1 MSRAGRGQALLVPGG
16 DTATA
21 APPGTEGP
29 TGNGP
34 PSPAASVLPVPPL
47 APARPRPARV
57 GAVAGRAL
65 HRLPG
70 SIVLWLILGA
80 IVVLPVGAFLVQ
92 AFSPRLFSQGSAW
105 FTLANVKAA
114 FTGRTLHGLV
124 DSLWVSAATATLA
137 LALGTALA
145 WLVQRTNVLG
155 RRIWPLAIWAL
166 LLMPTY
172 LMANGWEYL
181 LQPEGVLQRL
191 GIPTSFAYHAVF
203 GPFGVVLVLTLA
215 GLPFAYLVMAAA
227 FGGLGPEY
235 EDAARVHGA
244 ARWTTV
250 RAVLPILMP
259 AMLSSVAIVFA
270 ESMSDFGVSSTLAY
284 QSHFP
289 MATYGLFAAIDTNPA
304 NFGVAAAIGWL
315 LLAAAVIPLAI
326 QSRAVRGRSYAV
338 LSGRTRAPVR
348 RLLRARTRALA
359 SFAAAGLFV
368 VALGVPLFGAVV
380 ASLLPG
386 FGVGTLSVNSLT
398 LSSYRAAFGNSQ
410 FLGPM
415 LLSNRLAVITACITV
430 VLGVVLA
437 RLLASRHRGRMA
449 RVGDLTLLGSI
460 ALPGIV
466 LAAGYIFAFNLPIAG
481 RLGINLYETVPLLV
495 MGYVATAL
503 PSQSRLMVGPV
514 SQVQDSLLEA
524 ARVHGV
530 GRLRALWRTL
540 VPILSRTLLW
550 AWLFTFAKI
559 LLELPVSQILY
570 PPGQEPISVGI
581 ENLLGNYHYDVG
593 TAMTVLAVGEM
604 FAVIGVLLLLFRFL
618 APRGWRHVGMVR
630 GD

>member
-1 MSRAGRGQALLVPGG
+1 MNRGGRGQALLVPEG
-16 DTATA
+16 DAAAA
-21 APPGTEGP
+21 APPGTRGP
-29 TGNGP
+29 IGSGATDQA
-34 PSPAASVLPVPPL
+34 PS
-47 APARPRPARV
+47 APAVPAPATGRPRSARAA
-57 GAVAGRAL
+57 AVAGRAL

-80 IVVLPVGAFLVQ
+80 IVVLPVGAFLLQ
-92 AFSPRLFSQGSAW
+92 AVSPRLFSQGSAW
-105 FTLANVKAA
+105 FTLANLRAA

-124 DSLWVSAATATLA
+124 DSLWVSAATASLA
-137 LALGTALA
+137 LALGTVLG
-145 WLVQRTNVLG
+145 WLVQRTDVLG
-155 RRIWPLAIWAL
+155 RRVWPLGVWAL

-181 LQPEGVLQRL
+181 LEPDGVLDRL
-191 GIPTSFAYHAVF
+191 GVPTSFAYHVVF
-203 GPFGVVLVLTLA
+203 GPIGVVLVLTLA

-227 FGGLGPEY
+227 FGGLGPEF

-244 ARWTTV
+244 ARWSTI

-338 LSGRTRAPVR
+338 LGGRTRAPVR
-348 RLLRARTRALA
+348 RLLRTRTRALA
-359 SFAAAGLFV
+359 SLGVAGLFL

-386 FGVGTLSVNSLT
+386 FGVGNLAFSSLT
-398 LSSYRAAFGNSQ
+398 LSSYRAAFASSQ

-437 RLLASRHRGRMA
+437 RLLASRRGGKLA
-449 RVGDLTLLGSI
+449 KVGDLTLLGSV

-514 SQVQDSLLEA
+514 SQVQDSLLDA

-540 VPILSRTLLW
+540 VPILSRSLLW

-604 FAVIGVLLLLFRFL
+604 FAVIGVVLLLFRVL